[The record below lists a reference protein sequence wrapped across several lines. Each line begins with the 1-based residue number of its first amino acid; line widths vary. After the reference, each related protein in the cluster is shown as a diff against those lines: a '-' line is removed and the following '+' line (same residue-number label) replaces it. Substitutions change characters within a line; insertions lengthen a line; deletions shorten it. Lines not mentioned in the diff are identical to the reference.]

1 MRECWC
7 CRYYSYLINRDWR
20 FQGRARTVW
29 HDPSEIL
36 GRCVIRVFR
45 VIANAWQVMTAE
57 EYAPVLKQWNTDE
70 ASITQAHES
79 ELSDR
84 KRK

>member
-1 MRECWC
+1 
-7 CRYYSYLINRDWR
+7 
-20 FQGRARTVW
+20 
-29 HDPSEIL
+29 
-36 GRCVIRVFR
+36 
-45 VIANAWQVMTAE
+45 MTAD

-70 ASITQAHES
+70 VSITQAHES